1 MAKGGVAGWPLMTP
15 SPEQTEQPRDPAGG
29 VVVREAALED
39 VPTIVAMLVDDPLGQ
54 SREDPADLAPYD
66 AAFVRIAG
74 DPGEVL
80 VVAELDG
87 QVVGTLQLSV
97 LPSLSRRGALRG
109 QLEGVRVAADMRGAG
124 VGEQL
129 VRWALE
135 RARAE
140 GCELVQLTSDSSRT
154 GARRFY
160 ERLGFTASHVGMK
173 LALR

>member
-1 MAKGGVAGWPLMTP
+1 MAAHDPFARADRAA
-15 SPEQTEQPRDPAGG
+15 PRPRRR

-39 VPTIVAMLVDDPLGQ
+39 VPTIVAMLADDPLGQ

-97 LPSLSRRGALRG
+97 LPSLSRR
-109 QLEGVRVAADMRGAG
+109 VAARPARRGPRRRRHARRRG
-124 VGEQL
+124 GEQL

>member
-1 MAKGGVAGWPLMTP
+1 MTP

-39 VPTIVAMLVDDPLGQ
+39 VPRIVAMLVDDSLGQ
-54 SREDPADLAPYD
+54 SREDPDDLAPYD

-109 QLEGVRVAADMRGAG
+109 QLEGVRVAAHMRGAG